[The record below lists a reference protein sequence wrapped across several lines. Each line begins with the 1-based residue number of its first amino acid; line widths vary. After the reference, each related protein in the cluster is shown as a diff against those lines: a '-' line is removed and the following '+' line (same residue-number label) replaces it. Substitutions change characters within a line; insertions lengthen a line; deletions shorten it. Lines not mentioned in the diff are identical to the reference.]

1 MLILYIHIFAGG
13 LSLAGAALALYA
25 AKGSRLHVLA
35 GRMFFAATVAIF
47 LTASP
52 LAIAN
57 NNLFL
62 FLIAIFSFYL
72 AFAGWRFARNVSG
85 RPAAIDLLAVL
96 LMLSSGLGMWAL
108 ALIFYHTGDRQY
120 VVLLLFGFIALALG
134 ITDLLS
140 FQSGTV
146 AGSKRLTRHL
156 TNMLGA
162 TIAVIT
168 AFLVVNVDLGPS
180 VPAWLIWVLPTAV
193 ITPYIVWWNIRLR

>member
-1 MLILYIHIFAGG
+1 
-13 LSLAGAALALYA
+13 
-25 AKGSRLHVLA
+25 
-35 GRMFFAATVAIF
+35 
-47 LTASP
+47 
-52 LAIAN
+52 
-57 NNLFL
+57 
-62 FLIAIFSFYL
+62 
-72 AFAGWRFARNVSG
+72 
-85 RPAAIDLLAVL
+85 
-96 LMLSSGLGMWAL
+96 MLSSGLGMWAL
-108 ALIFYHTGDRQY
+108 ALIFYHTGDMQY

-146 AGSKRLTRHL
+146 FGSKRLTRHL

-193 ITPYIVWWNIRLR
+193 IMPYIVWWNIRLR

>member
-1 MLILYIHIFAGG
+1 MLILYIHI
-13 LSLAGAALALYA
+13 
-25 AKGSRLHVLA
+25 
-35 GRMFFAATVAIF
+35 FAATVAIF
-47 LTASP
+47 LTAIP

-85 RPAAIDLLAVL
+85 RPAAIDLLGGL

-108 ALIFYHTGDRQY
+108 ALIFYHTGDMQY

-146 AGSKRLTRHL
+146 VGSKRLTRHL
-156 TNMLGA
+156 TNMFGGDDCGHYGFSRRQCRSWAERAGLADMGA
-162 TIAVIT
+162 VHCCHHAVYCVVEYT
-168 AFLVVNVDLGPS
+168 AQVKRLVGVAFNGE
-180 VPAWLIWVLPTAV
+180 AG
-193 ITPYIVWWNIRLR
+193 